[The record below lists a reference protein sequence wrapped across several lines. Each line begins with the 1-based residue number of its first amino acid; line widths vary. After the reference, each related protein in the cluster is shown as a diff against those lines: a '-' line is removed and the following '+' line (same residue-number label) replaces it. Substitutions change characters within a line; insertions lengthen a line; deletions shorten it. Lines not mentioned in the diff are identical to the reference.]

1 MLQPLWKDFSYQAF
15 KKLINH
21 YNKSSIGV
29 WIFLCVLLIAQ
40 LVINLSPL
48 GNLFSTQLVI

>member
-15 KKLINH
+15 KKLI
-21 YNKSSIGV
+21 
-29 WIFLCVLLIAQ
+29 VLLIAQ